1 MTFTLICAFIA
12 IEDFIESCR
21 KVYFATEDFSVATF
35 IIVNAGLYYL
45 FQEKSVVD
53 EARSAEFIEYHYLC
67 RDNLETA
74 LASLPLLMPPRM
86 DTIEA
91 LMLGVRSPSLA
102 P

>member
-12 IEDFIESCR
+12 VEDFIESCR

-45 FQEKSVVD
+45 FQEKSVLD

-74 LASLPLLMPPRM
+74 LSNLPLLMPPRM

-91 LMLGVRSPSLA
+91 LMLGVRSLLA
-102 P
+102 A